1 MEKTVMNFNDLA
13 AYTGLSK
20 SYLYKLSSKGILPCY
35 KPMGKV
41 LFFDKEEI
49 DLFLKQNKSTS
60 AKEIESQASTYVA
73 LNRGGAK

>member
-1 MEKTVMNFNDLA
+1 MNFNDLA